1 MRFGLMEAVGETGSP
16 DATNGMGRAW
26 RAAWRGACDSA
37 WDAGV
42 RWSPVDTERGIA
54 GRIAECLE
62 AVTPEGESDFGA
74 YLAELADHV
83 TAGASDVRRAV
94 AGTVARVVHPSRRR
108 RETTRQ
114 CGLADVQMAVPG
126 VIAQKNMMRVSKVR
140 CRDTLEI
147 LATCRVRHASCK
159 SWRLVFR

>member
-1 MRFGLMEAVGETGSP
+1 MFNRLYAVVLGRKFGVEKVNRHDAPVYADARVMLPNLLREAPV
-16 DATNGMGRAW
+16 ARA
-26 RAAWRGACDSA
+26 
-37 WDAGV
+37 
-42 RWSPVDTERGIA
+42 P
-54 GRIAECLE
+54 
-62 AVTPEGESDFGA
+62 
-74 YLAELADHV
+74 
-83 TAGASDVRRAV
+83 VRRQDDHATFV
-94 AGTVARVVHPSRRR
+94 FRDPVRRR

>member
-1 MRFGLMEAVGETGSP
+1 MEAVGETGSP
-16 DATNGMGRAW
+16 DATNGMGWAW
-26 RAAWRGACDSA
+26 RAAWREACDSA
-37 WDAGV
+37 WDASV
-42 RWSPVDTERGIA
+42 RWSPVDTKRGIA
-54 GRIAECLE
+54 DRIAECLE

-94 AGTVARVVHPSRRR
+94 AGTVARVVRPVHRR

-159 SWRLVFR
+159 SRRLVFR

>member
-26 RAAWRGACDSA
+26 RAAWREACDSA
-37 WDAGV
+37 WGAGV

-83 TAGASDVRRAV
+83 LSLI
-94 AGTVARVVHPSRRR
+94 H
-108 RETTRQ
+108 
-114 CGLADVQMAVPG
+114 
-126 VIAQKNMMRVSKVR
+126 I
-140 CRDTLEI
+140 
-147 LATCRVRHASCK
+147 
-159 SWRLVFR
+159 

>member
-16 DATNGMGRAW
+16 DATNGMGWAW
-26 RAAWRGACDSA
+26 RAAWREACDSA

-42 RWSPVDTERGIA
+42 RWSPVDTKRGIA

-74 YLAELADHV
+74 YLTELADHV

-94 AGTVARVVHPSRRR
+94 AAKRRGNAVWRMFRWLFPASLR
-108 RETTRQ
+108 RKT
-114 CGLADVQMAVPG
+114 
-126 VIAQKNMMRVSKVR
+126 
-140 CRDTLEI
+140 
-147 LATCRVRHASCK
+147 
-159 SWRLVFR
+159 

>member
-26 RAAWRGACDSA
+26 RAAWREACDSA

-62 AVTPEGESDFGA
+62 AVTPEGEFDFGA

-94 AGTVARVVHPSRRR
+94 AAKRRGNAVWRMFRWLFPASLR
-108 RETTRQ
+108 RKT
-114 CGLADVQMAVPG
+114 
-126 VIAQKNMMRVSKVR
+126 
-140 CRDTLEI
+140 
-147 LATCRVRHASCK
+147 
-159 SWRLVFR
+159 

>member
-1 MRFGLMEAVGETGSP
+1 MEAVGETGSP
-16 DATNGMGRAW
+16 EATNGMGWAW
-26 RAAWRGACDSA
+26 RAAWREACDSA

-94 AGTVARVVHPSRRR
+94 AGTVARVVCPSRRR

-159 SWRLVFR
+159 SRRLVFR

>member
-1 MRFGLMEAVGETGSP
+1 MEAVGETGSP

-26 RAAWRGACDSA
+26 RAAWREACDSA

-54 GRIAECLE
+54 DRIAECLE

-83 TAGASDVRRAV
+83 TAGASVAPSPEPLRGLCARCAV
-94 AGTVARVVHPSRRR
+94 AAKRRGNAVWRMFR
-108 RETTRQ
+108 R
-114 CGLADVQMAVPG
+114 PFP
-126 VIAQKNMMRVSKVR
+126 
-140 CRDTLEI
+140 
-147 LATCRVRHASCK
+147 ASLRRK
-159 SWRLVFR
+159 T

>member
-1 MRFGLMEAVGETGSP
+1 MEAVGETGSP

-26 RAAWRGACDSA
+26 RAAWREACDSA
-37 WDAGV
+37 WDAGM

-62 AVTPEGESDFGA
+62 AVMPEGESDFGA

-94 AGTVARVVHPSRRR
+94 AGTVARVVRPVRRR

-114 CGLADVQMAVPG
+114 CGLADVQTAVPG

>member
-1 MRFGLMEAVGETGSP
+1 MKWTNSYRSFGLKTKRSTGLK
-16 DATNGMGRAW
+16 TI
-26 RAAWRGACDSA
+26 
-37 WDAGV
+37 
-42 RWSPVDTERGIA
+42 E
-54 GRIAECLE
+54 
-62 AVTPEGESDFGA
+62 
-74 YLAELADHV
+74 HKQ
-83 TAGASDVRRAV
+83 AGASDVRRAV

-147 LATCRVRHASCK
+147 LATCRARHASCK